1 MRFAY
6 EWIREYAPVDCSPK
20 ELARRL
26 TAAGLSVERIA
37 KESGEHL
44 LELDI
49 TTNRPDCMNLYGI
62 CREAAALSGTRLRRV
77 RPRLRETG
85 PPIATRA
92 QVEVREKDLCSRYSA
107 RVMLGV
113 RIQPSPPWI
122 RKRLL
127 SMGIR
132 PINLIVDVIVT
143 IVEFA
148 ADRQESERRQCPRVA
163 WLR

>member
-1 MRFAY
+1 MNRDLWEHMRFAY

-92 QVEVREKDLCSRYSA
+92 QVEHAAGGVDAKASEKLRATMSDNRGESGLFSFGGTIDEIKA
-107 RVMLGV
+107 RCLDETHL
-113 RIQPSPPWI
+113 PAPESPH
-122 RKRLL
+122 
-127 SMGIR
+127 G
-132 PINLIVDVIVT
+132 
-143 IVEFA
+143 
-148 ADRQESERRQCPRVA
+148 
-163 WLR
+163 